1 MFNLATVVFNLIEEA
16 EVKMPSQEFNS
27 IDINQL
33 KMDLERAAITLK
45 RLPRNYLDKPTGIR
59 SNWSDFAQNQI
70 RMAKGRQTVIHPS
83 SEEID
88 QLEIFLTYIIT
99 LAEIE
104 RIVVWARANRLPWSF
119 LKQKFNRSR
128 SHLTSIYKKSLFK
141 IMAKK

>member
-16 EVKMPSQEFNS
+16 EEKKPSQEFNS
-27 IDINQL
+27 IDINQF
-33 KMDLERAAITLK
+33 DLMPVGLK

-59 SNWSDFAQNQI
+59 SNWPDFAQNQI
-70 RMAKGRQTVIHPS
+70 RMAKRGQTVIHPS

-119 LKQKFNRSR
+119 LQQKFNRSR

>member
-1 MFNLATVVFNLIEEA
+1 
-16 EVKMPSQEFNS
+16 
-27 IDINQL
+27 
-33 KMDLERAAITLK
+33 
-45 RLPRNYLDKPTGIR
+45 
-59 SNWSDFAQNQI
+59 
-70 RMAKGRQTVIHPS
+70 MAKGRQTVIHPS

-119 LKQKFNRSR
+119 LQQKFNRSR